1 MPGISTGYGRTVHAS
16 PPPEGDPSAVSAAA
30 RTFHGA
36 ADAMDRSARDLALAL
51 VTLTDGP
58 GSWQG
63 EASLQFADL
72 SNSLH
77 TGTQEFANNFR
88 QLAGALDTLAT
99 GLEYAQEKRRE
110 AEIGAVAGGLLLIGA
125 IIQLGLDPVDDAAT
139 AAAVAGTTALTA
151 EATAAAAEATSVA
164 LVALRV
170 LATAMTAIRALT
182 AIVAATHLGAG
193 LAAGGQTAMISW
205 LASGKIDWNEIGP
218 SVLFGT
224 VTGLPIGKVGGVL
237 LRALRR
243 EGVPEAEAQML
254 VRQEVQNLTKGE
266 WRNVNESMSDTSRTY
281 QNVAG
286 GRDGMAFVVSGTD
299 GKLVKF
305 DGYDPATNTL
315 IETKGDFSTFRNAAG
330 DFKKI
335 FETRVVPK
343 MERQAR
349 RQLDAARGTPIE
361 WRFMDKA
368 AADYVK
374 KAFARDGINIKV
386 VYYQP

>member
-72 SNSLH
+72 SNSLYA
-77 TGTQEFANNFR
+77 GTQEFANNFR
-88 QLAGALDTLAT
+88 QLAGALDSLAS
-99 GLEYAQEKRRE
+99 GLQYAQEKRRE

-151 EATAAAAEATSVA
+151 EATAAAAEATSLAV
-164 LVALRV
+164 VALRV
-170 LATAMTAIRALT
+170 LATAMTAIRGLT
-182 AIVAATHLGAG
+182 AFVAATHLGAG

-218 SVLFGT
+218 SMLFGT
-224 VTGLPIGKVGGVL
+224 VTGLPIGKVGGAL

-243 EGVPEAEAQML
+243 EGVPEAEAQVL
-254 VRQEVQNLTKGE
+254 VRQEVQNLSKGE
-266 WRNVNESMSDTSRTY
+266 WRQVDEHMSETSRSY
-281 QNVAG
+281 QNMAG
-286 GRDGMAFVVSGTD
+286 GRDGMAFVVSGSD

-315 IETKGDFSTFRNAAG
+315 IETKGDFSTFRNASG
-330 DFKKI
+330 EFKTVFK
-335 FETRVVPK
+335 TRVVPK

-349 RQLDAARGTPIE
+349 RQLDAAGGTPIE
-361 WRFMDKA
+361 WRFMDKE
-368 AADYVK
+368 AADYVR
-374 KAFARDGINIKV
+374 KAFAKDGIDIKV

>member
-1 MPGISTGYGRTVHAS
+1 MPGFSTGYCRTAPAS
-16 PPPEGDPSAVSAAA
+16 PPPEGDPSAVAAAA
-30 RTFHGA
+30 RTFQGA
-36 ADAMDRSARDLALAL
+36 ADAMDRSARDLAQAL
-51 VTLTDGP
+51 VTLTEGP

-63 EASLQFADL
+63 EASLQFAEL
-72 SNSLH
+72 SNALH
-77 TGTQEFANNFR
+77 ANTQQFATNFR
-88 QLAGALDTLAT
+88 ELAGALNSLAS

-110 AEIGAVAGGLLLIGA
+110 AEIGAAVAGLLLIGA

-164 LVALRV
+164 LAVLRA
-170 LATAMTAIRALT
+170 LATALSAIRGL
-182 AIVAATHLGAG
+182 AAFVLASHVGAG
-193 LAAGGQTAMISW
+193 ISAGGQTAMISW

-224 VTGLPIGKVGGVL
+224 VTGLPVGKVGGAL

-243 EGVPEAEAQML
+243 EGIPEAEAQIL
-254 VRQEVQNLTKGE
+254 VRQEVQSLSSGE
-266 WRNVNESMSDTSRTY
+266 WRQVKEYMSDTSRTY

-286 GRDGMAFVVSGTD
+286 GRDGMAFVLSRPN

-315 IETKGDFSTFRNAAG
+315 IETKGDFSTFRNSAG
-330 DFKKI
+330 EFKKV
-335 FETRVVPK
+335 FETRVLRK
-343 MERQAR
+343 MERQAE
-349 RQLDAARGTPIE
+349 RQLDAAGGTPIE
-361 WRFMDKA
+361 WRFMDKE

-374 KAFARDGINIKV
+374 LAFARDRIPIKV